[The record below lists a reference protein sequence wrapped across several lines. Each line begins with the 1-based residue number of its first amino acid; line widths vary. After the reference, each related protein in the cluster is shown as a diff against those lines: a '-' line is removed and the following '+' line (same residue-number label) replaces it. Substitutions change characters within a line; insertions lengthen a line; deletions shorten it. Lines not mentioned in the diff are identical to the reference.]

1 MRWCLAA
8 YIATS
13 AVRMSDD
20 GSRRV
25 VGQARDA
32 DRRVDV
38 QRQLAEHERR
48 DEQPAHASGQ
58 PFGVRD
64 GAHVGQ
70 QDRELVAT
78 QPGDDVVVP
87 QRAAQPLRDLLQQ
100 LVAAVVA
107 ERVVDVLE
115 PVDVQEHEPDAG
127 AGLLRLE
134 DRAAHP
140 LREHAPVGQA
150 RERVEE
156 REPGVLQGGGL
167 QPAGRGPHGP
177 EQHHPE
183 REQAERHDER
193 QRADGLGERGARGG
207 VVEHHLG
214 GADHVGVLARRVGV
228 ERRRRPAT
236 GT

>member
-20 GSRRV
+20 GVVGV

-32 DRRVDV
+32 DGGVDV

-70 QDRELVAT
+70 QDRELVAA
-78 QPGDDVVVP
+78 QPRDDVVVP
-87 QRAAQPLRDLLQQ
+87 QRAAQPFGDLLEQ

-127 AGLLRLE
+127 ARSPPPRGSCGASAP
-134 DRAAHP
+134 RACAGW
-140 LREHAPVGQA
+140 AGPVSESRSA
-150 RERVEE
+150 SRAFSRAVACRRRDAVE
-156 REPGVLQGGGL
+156 
-167 QPAGRGPHGP
+167 HGP
-177 EQHHPE
+177 EQHQPE
-183 REQAERHDER
+183 REQAERDDER
-193 QRADGLGERGARGG
+193 QRADGLGERGAP
-207 VVEHHLG
+207 
-214 GADHVGVLARRVGV
+214 RRCG
-228 ERRRRPAT
+228 RA
-236 GT
+236 